1 MYVTSDDASIAST
14 PQPVIPEDNF
24 NVPQSTSDAYQTSTT
39 PDGNFNPV
47 NDVMPSVPGGLL
59 RFLLLRM
66 DFIGPLWENSLEL
79 TELSSINKVR
89 V

>member
-39 PDGNFNPV
+39 PDANFNPV

-59 RFLLLRM
+59 RFHATADGFYWTSMGEQFRT
-66 DFIGPLWENSLEL
+66 DGTIQY
-79 TELSSINKVR
+79 K
-89 V
+89 